1 MDAMTRLYI
10 ILALIIAGA
19 FSAAAQTS
27 RAADTMTGVFD
38 GRTRTL
44 QATVDGNPFAPL
56 ILFAGTPDRL
66 IVSFDRLA
74 EDREYFRY
82 SLEHCNARWQPSG
95 LVDSEFIDGF
105 NEASVDDYEF
115 SRGTTTHYVNYR
127 LSVPDERMRPLISGN
142 YLLKIYPEDNHDAPV
157 AQVRFS
163 ICENTAP
170 VIGADVSAATDKGF
184 RNRFQQVNF
193 DVDTERAAVD
203 DPFNDLFVTVS
214 QNGRLDNETAVSVPL
229 RVQGARAV
237 FEHKPELIFNAGN
250 EYRRFEVINTQYP
263 TMGVESIEYA
273 DPFYHMNL
281 YTDAPR
287 ADVQYL
293 YDSTQHGR
301 FRIREYNSDESDTE
315 ADYVVVHFALDAPEL
330 GPDAAVFIDGDL
342 TYRRF
347 DDASRMYFNP
357 ATGLFERA
365 MLLKQG
371 AYNYQYL
378 TVAPGARSGAT
389 APVEGDKWQTVNEY
403 IIKVYHRRRGERYD
417 RLIGTGAAISDH

>member
-1 MDAMTRLYI
+1 MDAMNRISLI
-10 ILALIIAGA
+10 FALFLAVALH
-19 FSAAAQTS
+19 AAAQQHS
-27 RAADTMTGVFD
+27 DTMTGVFD
-38 GRTRTL
+38 DRTRTL
-44 QATVDGNPFAPL
+44 QATVDGNPFAPP

-66 IVSFDRLA
+66 TVSFDRLA
-74 EDREYFRY
+74 EDREFFRY

-95 LVDSEFIDGF
+95 LVPSEFIDGF

-115 SRGTTTHYVNYR
+115 SRGTTAHYVNYR
-127 LSVPDERMRPLISGN
+127 LSVPDERMRPLLSGN
-142 YLLKIYPEDNHDAPV
+142 YLLKIYPEDAPENPV

-170 VIGADVSAATDKGF
+170 VIGADVSASTDKGF
-184 RNRFQQVNF
+184 RKNFQQVSF
-193 DVDTERAAVD
+193 DVDTERADVD

-214 QNGRLDNETAVSVPL
+214 QNGRLDNETAVRVPL
-229 RVQGARAV
+229 RVQGKRAV
-237 FEHKPELIFNAGN
+237 YEHRPELIFNAGN

-263 TMGVESIEYA
+263 TMGVETIQYA
-273 DPFYHMNL
+273 EPYYHMNL
-281 YTDAPR
+281 YTDEPR
-287 ADVQYL
+287 ADKQYL

-301 FRIREYNSDESDTE
+301 FRIREYNSDESDIE
-315 ADYVVVHFALDAPEL
+315 ADYVVVHFSLDAPEL
-330 GPDAAVFIDGDL
+330 SPDAAVFIDGDL

-347 DDASRMYFNP
+347 DDRSRMYFNP
-357 ATGLFERA
+357 ASGLFERA

-378 TVAPGARSGAT
+378 TAAPGARSGST
-389 APVEGDKWQTVNEY
+389 AGIEGDKWQTVNEY